1 MRGPPFLHT
10 TQERKM
16 FSTDYLTNV
25 WIDAIQ
31 NAKTTWVN
39 TWVKDETMSAPLHAF
54 IKAQTEFTKEA
65 MKQSSA
71 FSNAA
76 GTAMATTIK
85 S

>member
-1 MRGPPFLHT
+1 
-10 TQERKM
+10 M

-39 TWVKDETMSAPLHAF
+39 TWVKDEEMSAPLHAF

-65 MKQSSA
+65 MKQTNA

>member
-1 MRGPPFLHT
+1 
-10 TQERKM
+10 M

-39 TWVKDETMSAPLHAF
+39 TWIKDEAMSKPLHDF
-54 IKAQTEFTKEA
+54 IKVQTEFTKESI
-65 MKQSSA
+65 KHTNT

-76 GTAMATTIK
+76 GEMFAKVMK
-85 S
+85 